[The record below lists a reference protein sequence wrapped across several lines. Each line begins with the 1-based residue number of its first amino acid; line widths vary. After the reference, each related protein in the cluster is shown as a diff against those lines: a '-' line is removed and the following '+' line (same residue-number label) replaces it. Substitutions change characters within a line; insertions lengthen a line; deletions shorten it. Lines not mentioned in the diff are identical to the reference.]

1 MHSRC
6 TLNIRPNVLVLQF
19 ACSLAHA
26 PTPSISVTLFFTIV
40 NASELV
46 YLARTLYISLLAFLH
61 LSRFAS
67 TNWSSPRFF
76 FSADRGLC
84 TSTANG
90 NTLCRDRF
98 ISTTRACER
107 SSPDSRKNLSS
118 ALAQAD

>member
-67 TNWSSPRFF
+67 TNWSSPRISSVFPIPLVSAA
-76 FSADRGLC
+76 FS
-84 TSTANG
+84 
-90 NTLCRDRF
+90 
-98 ISTTRACER
+98 ISA
-107 SSPDSRKNLSS
+107 SSPFKPLLLNPFFCNC
-118 ALAQAD
+118 